1 MALQMTTKGLVADL
15 CFAGF
20 FFPQKS
26 VCLKGR
32 ALGGGGVFDLLI
44 HSSNGHSSQAEAR
57 NSILA
62 AHPWAILCCLAMH
75 IRRELAQNPGRQ
87 DSNQHPDRRCRGPRQ
102 QLNQPA
108 TGPTLILGS

>member
-1 MALQMTTKGLVADL
+1 MVLQMTTKGMVADL

-75 IRRELAQNPGRQ
+75 IRRELAQNPVARTQ
-87 DSNQHPDRRCRGPRQ
+87 TS
-102 QLNQPA
+102 
-108 TGPTLILGS
+108 TLIGDAGAPGSSLTSLPWGQP